1 MPSAEPIRQHT
12 TLTYKKNSGK
22 RLPPLSAEPIRQH
35 TTLTN
40 KKNSGRRLPPL
51 FALPLR
57 LYTTLTNHKKFW
69 EKAAPTPWQGRSAY
83 TLRSQI
89 KHLPGKKGNLS
100 S

>member
-69 EKAAPTPWQGRSAY
+69 EKARSMARPLRLY
-83 TLRSQI
+83 TQRSQI
-89 KHLPGKKGNLS
+89 KHLPGEKGNLS